1 MSSNKVRITQE
12 SFDDA
17 IRVKLRGTAAT
28 VVVLLLLTIAMNTCS
43 TEMQTRTNTE
53 LNKQQLEIAKKQYQL
68 DSMRFEYMKAHQK

>member
-1 MSSNKVRITQE
+1 MSSDKVRITQE
-12 SFDDA
+12 AFDDA

-68 DSMRFEYMKAHQK
+68 DSMRFEYMKLHQK

>member
-1 MSSNKVRITQE
+1 MSSDKVRITQE
-12 SFDDA
+12 AFDDA

-68 DSMRFEYMKAHQK
+68 DSMRFEYMKSYQK

>member
-12 SFDDA
+12 AFDDA

-68 DSMRFEYMKAHQK
+68 DSMRFEYMKSYQK

>member
-1 MSSNKVRITQE
+1 MSSDKVRITQE
-12 SFDDA
+12 AFDDA

-68 DSMRFEYMKAHQK
+68 DSMRFEYMKSHQK

>member
-12 SFDDA
+12 AFDDA

-68 DSMRFEYMKAHQK
+68 DSMRFEYMKSHQK

>member
-1 MSSNKVRITQE
+1 MSSDKVRITQE
-12 SFDDA
+12 AFDDS

-43 TEMQTRTNTE
+43 TEMQTRTNTA

-68 DSMRFEYMKAHQK
+68 DSMRFEYMKSYQK

>member
-1 MSSNKVRITQE
+1 MSSDKVRITQE
-12 SFDDA
+12 AFDDA

-68 DSMRFEYMKAHQK
+68 DSMRFEYMKNHQK

>member
-1 MSSNKVRITQE
+1 MSSDKVRITQE
-12 SFDDA
+12 AFDDA

>member
-1 MSSNKVRITQE
+1 MSSDKVRITQE
-12 SFDDA
+12 AFDDA

-43 TEMQTRTNTE
+43 TEMQTRNNTE

-68 DSMRFEYMKAHQK
+68 DSMRFEYMKSHQK

>member
-1 MSSNKVRITQE
+1 MSSDKVRITQE
-12 SFDDA
+12 AFDDA

-43 TEMQTRTNTE
+43 TEMQTRTNTA

-68 DSMRFEYMKAHQK
+68 DSMRFEYMKSHQK

>member
-1 MSSNKVRITQE
+1 MSSDKVRITQE
-12 SFDDA
+12 AFDDA

-43 TEMQTRTNTE
+43 TEMQTRTNTA

-68 DSMRFEYMKAHQK
+68 DSMRFEYMKSYQK